1 MTEHDPATLSALE
14 DLESW
19 LPKLIEKH
27 MISGDLQE
35 GAFFSEFAGIADV
48 IVASAPAEQRGWAD
62 GRVQC
67 MLKNAELIPGEDE
80 GEPCA

>member
-1 MTEHDPATLSALE
+1 MTHDRDLITRLD
-14 DLESW
+14 DLESF

-27 MISGDLQE
+27 TVGGALQE
-35 GAFFSEFAGIADV
+35 DSFWPEFAGIADSV
-48 IVASAPAEQRGWAD
+48 VDSASPADHDYAA